1 MYSEQFVSKT
11 FIFSIHIQV
20 GTGLGPTLEFY
31 ALVSSELQRS
41 DLGLWNGS
49 DSYKQNSANIVDVVK
64 STSATLHIEESQD
77 TNTQTSDTAT
87 NQTTPSPT
95 AAPTRSSSRNNR
107 DSFGVATRSSLV
119 ATNNSINN
127 QQQQSPHGDDA
138 LDMLIEQ
145 QSDVDQHQPQQQQGD
160 LSMPLLDNPIT
171 VTTITTISNNAP
183 TVQLNTIDPP
193 QVTYVNTAHGLFPL
207 PLGKSSKL
215 PHVSKVKAKFKF
227 LGKFMAKAVMDS
239 RMVSYFLNLYNM

>member
-1 MYSEQFVSKT
+1 M
-11 FIFSIHIQV
+11 

-31 ALVSSELQRS
+31 ALVSAELQRS

-64 STSATLHIEESQD
+64 STSATLHIDESQD
-77 TNTQTSDTAT
+77 ANSQSGDNNITTNTNTTAT
-87 NQTTPSPT
+87 SPNT
-95 AAPTRSSSRNNR
+95 ASTRNSSRNNR
-107 DSFGVATRSSLV
+107 DSHGVATRSSLV

-127 QQQQSPHGDDA
+127 QQQQQQHSPQAGEDA

-145 QSDVDQHQPQQQQGD
+145 QGD
-160 LSMPLLDNPIT
+160 LIDQQHSLQDPSMPLLDNPIA
-171 VTTITTISNNAP
+171 VTTHTPSQQQSANAP
-183 TVQLNTIDPP
+183 HHVT
-193 QVTYVNTAHGLFPL
+193 VTYVNAAHGLFPL

-215 PHVSKVKAKFKF
+215 PHVSKVKSKFKF

-239 RMVSYFLNLYNM
+239 RMVSLFKFYIKK

>member
-1 MYSEQFVSKT
+1 M
-11 FIFSIHIQV
+11 
-20 GTGLGPTLEFY
+20 GPTLEFY
-31 ALVSSELQRS
+31 ALVSAELQRS

-64 STSATLHIEESQD
+64 STSATLHIDESQD

-95 AAPTRSSSRNNR
+95 SASTRSSSRNNR
-107 DSFGVATRSSLV
+107 DGFGVATRSSLV

-127 QQQQSPHGDDA
+127 QQQQSTQAGDDA

-145 QSDVDQHQPQQQQGD
+145 HGDIIDQQELQQQQQVGGEP
-160 LSMPLLDNPIT
+160 SMPLLDNPIA
-171 VTTITTISNNAP
+171 VSTITTTP
-183 TVQLNTIDPP
+183 TRQLSTTPIPP
-193 QVTYVNTAHGLFPL
+193 TYVNAAHGLFPL

-215 PHVSKVKAKFKF
+215 PHVSKVKSKFKF

-239 RMVSYFLNLYNM
+239 RMVS